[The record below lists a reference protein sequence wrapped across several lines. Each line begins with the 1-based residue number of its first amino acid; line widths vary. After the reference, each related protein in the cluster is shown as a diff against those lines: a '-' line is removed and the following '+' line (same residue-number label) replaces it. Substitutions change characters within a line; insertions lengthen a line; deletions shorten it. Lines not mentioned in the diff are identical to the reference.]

1 VVELSGRFG
10 RIQLAAMGVT
20 LGSQGDL
27 KQPDLASAVSQI
39 LTAAGGF
46 PSLSE
51 NPSGRTITY
60 SARHDG
66 LVLTIARLL
75 RPLWSSN
82 VTVMAMGGRQIL
94 NIPSA
99 RLQTVQTV
107 LQKLRTFLE
116 QYVTS
121 LRPPMRFKLMSRNP
135 FPRHVAQ
142 GDAKLAWDQ
151 EELSLEALQSLLK
164 NVIEAISFLDL
175 LDKYKLPE
183 IVAK

>member
-1 VVELSGRFG
+1 LEDTDDRFG

-27 KQPDLASAVSQI
+27 KQGDLASAVSHI

-75 RPLWSSN
+75 RPIWNAN
-82 VTVMAMGGRQIL
+82 VTAMAVGGRQML
-94 NIPSA
+94 NIPTV
-99 RLQTVQTV
+99 RLQAIQAV
-107 LQKLRTFLE
+107 LQKLRSFLE
-116 QYVTS
+116 Q
-121 LRPPMRFKLMSRNP
+121 
-135 FPRHVAQ
+135 
-142 GDAKLAWDQ
+142 
-151 EELSLEALQSLLK
+151 
-164 NVIEAISFLDL
+164 
-175 LDKYKLPE
+175 
-183 IVAK
+183 

>member
-1 VVELSGRFG
+1 MLQAGLEVDKDALTVIHDAWVFLYHDDFRDVDGSFG

-27 KQPDLASAVSQI
+27 KQGDLASAVSHI

-75 RPLWSSN
+75 RPIWSAN
-82 VTVMAMGGRQIL
+82 VTAMAVGGRQML
-94 NIPSA
+94 NIPTV
-99 RLQTVQTV
+99 RLQAIQAV
-107 LQKLRTFLE
+107 LQKLRSFLE
-116 QYVTS
+116 QYVH
-121 LRPPMRFKLMSRNP
+121 P
-135 FPRHVAQ
+135 F
-142 GDAKLAWDQ
+142 
-151 EELSLEALQSLLK
+151 
-164 NVIEAISFLDL
+164 
-175 LDKYKLPE
+175 
-183 IVAK
+183 

>member
-1 VVELSGRFG
+1 MRLCADGSFG

-27 KQPDLASAVSQI
+27 KQADLASAVSHI

-75 RPLWSSN
+75 RPIWNAS
-82 VTVMAMGGRQIL
+82 VTVMVVGGRQIL
-94 NIPSA
+94 NIPTG
-99 RLQTVQTV
+99 RLQDIQAV
-107 LQKLRTFLE
+107 LQKLKSFLE
-116 QYVTS
+116 QWVFTNRYCAVVG
-121 LRPPMRFKLMSRNP
+121 N
-135 FPRHVAQ
+135 
-142 GDAKLAWDQ
+142 
-151 EELSLEALQSLLK
+151 
-164 NVIEAISFLDL
+164 
-175 LDKYKLPE
+175 
-183 IVAK
+183 